1 MARRPDDS
9 GTFKFLVEDIRS
21 KAGGKDFSNDYLEQ
35 RRTLLESVEAGRK
48 LEEEV
53 ERIELRLDKMARQ
66 GALEQAF
73 DRIKALED
81 ERQQRRGIFRFLK
94 GLVLAAAG
102 AVAASLMERHSKG

>member
-1 MARRPDDS
+1 MARRNDDS
-9 GTFKFLVEDIRS
+9 GTFKFLVEEIRA
-21 KAGGKDFSNDYLEQ
+21 KAGGKDFQNDYLEQ

-66 GALEQAF
+66 QTVEQLF

-81 ERQQRRGIFRFLK
+81 ERKRRRSVMQFLK

-102 AVAASLMERHSKG
+102 AVAASLMERHKG